1 MAQQNGDA
9 RFDARRKQI
18 VDGLMKC
25 MQTKPYQKIS
35 IKEIAQAAGL
45 SHGLLHYYFSSKDE
59 ILYELVRVTMRDYL
73 SSVKTLSERLDRG
86 ESASG
91 NFFDNLTELAH
102 LYFCDEKRSYFP
114 PYCFIWMMS
123 NYDETLRSI
132 VREAYQESNRSPRI
146 CLKFWGHMSNA
157 GRTGTAVTAK
167 RKFHPAKAD
176 YLREPLASSVCFD
189 RALTNSGKFHSI
201 FQCVGARYHI
211 SSLRLWLTLAGTSSA
226 CVVTSALIAVCLCNG
241 GVRDLCMAG
250 IAR

>member
-132 VREAYQESNRSPRI
+132 VREAYQNT
-146 CLKFWGHMSNA
+146 A
-157 GRTGTAVTAK
+157 G
-167 RKFHPAKAD
+167 
-176 YLREPLASSVCFD
+176 S
-189 RALTNSGKFHSI
+189 
-201 FQCVGARYHI
+201 
-211 SSLRLWLTLAGTSSA
+211 
-226 CVVTSALIAVCLCNG
+226 
-241 GVRDLCMAG
+241 
-250 IAR
+250 

>member
-59 ILYELVRVTMRDYL
+59 ILYELVRVTMQDYL

-102 LYFCDEKRSYFP
+102 LYFRDEKRSYFP

-132 VREAYQESNRSPRI
+132 VREAYQEYRRILTDTIRRHSPETVDAEAAASILIPFFEGIVASANTYEQSVAQIEQITAHLSEILEVYVQCRQN
-146 CLKFWGHMSNA
+146 GH
-157 GRTGTAVTAK
+157 
-167 RKFHPAKAD
+167 
-176 YLREPLASSVCFD
+176 
-189 RALTNSGKFHSI
+189 SGDS
-201 FQCVGARYHI
+201 QEEI
-211 SSLRLWLTLAGTSSA
+211 SSCEG
-226 CVVTSALIAVCLCNG
+226 
-241 GVRDLCMAG
+241 
-250 IAR
+250 

>member
-73 SSVKTLSERLDRG
+73 SSVKTLSKRLDRG

-132 VREAYQESNRSPRI
+132 VREAYQEYRRILTDTIRRHSPETVDAEAAASILIPFFEGIVASANTYEQSVAQIEQITAHLSEILGAYVQCRQN
-146 CLKFWGHMSNA
+146 GH
-157 GRTGTAVTAK
+157 
-167 RKFHPAKAD
+167 
-176 YLREPLASSVCFD
+176 
-189 RALTNSGKFHSI
+189 SGDS
-201 FQCVGARYHI
+201 QEEI
-211 SSLRLWLTLAGTSSA
+211 SSCEG
-226 CVVTSALIAVCLCNG
+226 
-241 GVRDLCMAG
+241 
-250 IAR
+250 